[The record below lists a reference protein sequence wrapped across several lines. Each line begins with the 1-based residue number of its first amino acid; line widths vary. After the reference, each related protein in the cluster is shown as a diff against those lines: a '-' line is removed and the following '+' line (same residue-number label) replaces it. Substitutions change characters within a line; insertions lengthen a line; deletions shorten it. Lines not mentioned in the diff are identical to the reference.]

1 VALITTRGG
10 VVTVACRVLVELVV
24 VVVGSGDHFG
34 VFEDAREFGEFGF
47 WWLVIVGLTDVFGL
61 DVVGRCFVS
70 PLPPL
75 FGTDAVLW
83 LEGLFWLLLGEVI
96 AL

>member
-1 VALITTRGG
+1 M
-10 VVTVACRVLVELVV
+10 ACRVVVEFVV
-24 VVVGSGDHFG
+24 VVVGSGDGFG

-61 DVVGRCFVS
+61 DVVVGCFVS
-70 PLPPL
+70 PLPLL
-75 FGTDAVLW
+75 FGTDTVLW
-83 LEGLFWLLLGEVI
+83 LEGLFWLLLGELI